1 VGIVVRDTPSR
12 ILDAAE
18 RCMNRYGLGVSMRD
32 VAVQAG
38 LSRGSLYRHFGD
50 REALVD
56 AVLERAADR
65 FVTRAARR
73 IAGDGNHRAMADQLA
88 EAIAYV
94 ASSARRLGR
103 GTGFGHGHGHRLRH
117 TVAHLP
123 ADRDTPL
130 FAVLFRHPGWVADRW
145 AAFWRAR
152 FAEARERGELG
163 PDLDA
168 ELAAEAVTRLLLS
181 FALVP
186 GLEAVADDAAGRRRF
201 ADQLLGGLAGR
212 PRTAC
217 YVPHRNIATTGDDHG

>member
-32 VAVQAG
+32 VAVEAG

-65 FVTRAARR
+65 FVTSAARR
-73 IAGDGNHRAMADQLA
+73 IEGDANHRGMADELA

-130 FAVLFRHPGWVADRW
+130 FAVLFGHPAWVVDRW
-145 AAFWRAR
+145 TAFWRAR
-152 FAEARERGELG
+152 FAQARERGELG

-201 ADQLLGGLAGR
+201 ADQLLGGLAG
-212 PRTAC
+212 
-217 YVPHRNIATTGDDHG
+217 